1 MGFDRIRL
9 WAMGVRISE
18 ALRDPRYFQIAVLGF
33 LIAYGALGLDFEI
46 RPVVALGAVFS
57 ALVSQFAF
65 ARLWRLPGFD
75 PRSALISALSLC
87 LLLRTTSISTAL
99 LAGFLA
105 IGSKFLL
112 RFRGKHCF
120 NPTAFALV
128 GVLLLSDDAWVS
140 AGQWGATPLLG
151 LAVAGFGSLVLWRAR
166 RSDVTWAF
174 LGSYAV
180 LLFGRAFWL
189 GDPLVIPLHVMKSGA
204 FLIFAF
210 FMISDPRT
218 TPDSRAG
225 RILFAALVAAGA
237 LVIRFEFYQT
247 NALIWSLVGCALLV
261 PLIDRLLPGGRYE
274 WGDFPRKQHH
284 GGKTNVEKDDLGAL
298 LPGLGA
304 AG

>member
-1 MGFDRIRL
+1 
-9 WAMGVRISE
+9 MGVRNRQVF
-18 ALRDPRYFQIAVLGF
+18 RDPRLFQVAVLT
-33 LIAYGALGLDFEI
+33 LLLAYGTLALDFEI
-46 RPVVALGAVFS
+46 RLAIAFGATFS
-57 ALVSQFAF
+57 ALVSQWLFS
-65 ARLWRLPGFD
+65 RLSKLSRFD

-87 LLLRTTSISTAL
+87 LLLRTTSLSTAL
-99 LAGFLA
+99 IAGFLA
-105 IGSKFLL
+105 IGSKFLI

-128 GVLLLSDDAWVS
+128 GVLLLTDDAWVS
-140 AGQWGATPLLG
+140 AGQWGTAPLLG

-174 LGSYAV
+174 LGSYTI
-180 LLFGRAFWL
+180 LLFGRALWL
-189 GDPLVIPLHVMKSGA
+189 GDPFAIPLHAMESGA

-225 RILFAALVAAGA
+225 RVLFAALVAAGG

-247 NALIWSLVGCALLV
+247 NALLWSLVGCALLV
-261 PLIDRLLPGGRYE
+261 PLIDRLLPGDRYE
-274 WGDFPRKQHH
+274 WGEFPRKRQH
-284 GGKTNVEKDDLGAL
+284 GGKTDVEKDDLGAL

>member
-1 MGFDRIRL
+1 
-9 WAMGVRISE
+9 MGVRIFE
-18 ALRDPRYFQIAVLGF
+18 ALRNPRIFQIAVLTT

-46 RPVVALGAVFS
+46 RPLVALAALFS
-57 ALVSQFAF
+57 ALASQFF
-65 ARLWRLPGFD
+65 FTRLWKLPSFD
-75 PRSALISALSLC
+75 PRSALISALSPC
-87 LLLRTTSISTAL
+87 LLLRTTSLSTAL

-112 RFRGKHCF
+112 RSRGKHFF

-128 GVLLLSDDAWVS
+128 GVLLLTDDAWVS
-140 AGQWGATPLLG
+140 AGQWGAAPLFG

-174 LGSYAV
+174 LVSYTV
-180 LLFGRAFWL
+180 LLFGRALWL
-189 GDPLVIPLHVMKSGA
+189 GDPLAIPLHAMNSGA

-225 RILFAALVAAGA
+225 RVLFAALVAAGA

-261 PLIDRLLPGGRYE
+261 PLIDRLLPGGRYD
-274 WGDFPRKQHH
+274 WGDLPQKQHH
-284 GGKTNVEKDDLGAL
+284 GGKTDVEKDGLGAL